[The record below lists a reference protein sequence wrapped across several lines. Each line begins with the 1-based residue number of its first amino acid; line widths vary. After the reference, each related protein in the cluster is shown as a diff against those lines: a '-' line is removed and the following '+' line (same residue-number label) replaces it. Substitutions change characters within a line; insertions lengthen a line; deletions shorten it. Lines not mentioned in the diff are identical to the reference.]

1 MNLENIDFLKNPPP
15 KIAQQYEVV
24 THGKS
29 NGHTAL
35 YIQIE
40 LSKLKIDGSVKEI
53 DIDVFIRFVQL
64 LHNRS
69 MCFFDTLVAEL

>member
-1 MNLENIDFLKNPPP
+1 MNPENIDFLKNPPTP
-15 KIAQQYEVV
+15 KIAQQLEVV

-29 NGHTAL
+29 DGHTAL

-53 DIDVFIRFVQL
+53 NIDVFIRFVQF

-69 MCFFDTLVAEL
+69 MCFSKY

>member
-1 MNLENIDFLKNPPP
+1 MNPENIDFFDTPPPP
-15 KIAQQYEVV
+15 KIAQQLEVV

-29 NGHTAL
+29 DGHTAL

-40 LSKLKIDGSVKEI
+40 FSKLKIDGSVKEI
-53 DIDVFIRFVQL
+53 NIDVFIRFVQF

-69 MCFFDTLVAEL
+69 MCFSKY

>member
-1 MNLENIDFLKNPPP
+1 MNPENIDFFEPPPP
-15 KIAQQYEVV
+15 KIAQQLEVV

-29 NGHTAL
+29 DGHTAL

-40 LSKLKIDGSVKEI
+40 LSKLKIDGSVKI
-53 DIDVFIRFVQL
+53 INIDVFIRFVQF

-69 MCFFDTLVAEL
+69 MCFSKY

>member
-1 MNLENIDFLKNPPP
+1 MNPENIDFFDTPPQ
-15 KIAQQYEVV
+15 KIAQQLEVV

-29 NGHTAL
+29 DGHTAL

-53 DIDVFIRFVQL
+53 NIDVFIRFVQF

-69 MCFFDTLVAEL
+69 MCFSKY

>member
-1 MNLENIDFLKNPPP
+1 MNPENIDFFDTPPLQ
-15 KIAQQYEVV
+15 KKAQQLEVV

-29 NGHTAL
+29 DGHTAL

-53 DIDVFIRFVQL
+53 NIDVFIRFVQF

-69 MCFFDTLVAEL
+69 MCFSKY